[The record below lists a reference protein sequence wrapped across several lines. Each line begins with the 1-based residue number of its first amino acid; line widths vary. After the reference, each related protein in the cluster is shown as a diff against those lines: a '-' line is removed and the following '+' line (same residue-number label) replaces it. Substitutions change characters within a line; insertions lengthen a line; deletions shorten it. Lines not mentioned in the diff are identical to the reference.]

1 MDTLVLVP
9 LREIAGRPGGPN
21 LRGVIIIDGLDE
33 CEAEQYHDTT
43 STGTR
48 AKLTRTS
55 SQDQLEIL
63 RVLQAA
69 ASDPSFPFRIIIASR
84 PERVFREF
92 FDPEKEPTS
101 FAHKLDLHEDYNANA
116 DITLFLEA
124 QFNQIR
130 RRYQLSLSWPPPGA
144 IQTLVGNASGQF
156 VYAATVIRFLD
167 MGHREP
173 PKALLE
179 AILKVQVTKKPTS
192 NPLEQLDALYTHIL
206 ESSPDPP
213 LSVRWIRS
221 IHSIHDGNHINAQL
235 LVAFNINLLLQT
247 DPESSEVEHLLGN
260 LHSLV
265 RIPPPSNQAA
275 TRYDFYHKS
284 LFDYLG
290 DPHRCGNLHVEWSD
304 VRVFIWNAFVRA
316 CAREF
321 LSASI
326 FVLQDKSK
334 SDAMIQGGCENQ
346 SSSPQSFLE
355 FLIRL
360 PTLRNMAS
368 SSAHSEVLP
377 TPASADWW
385 ASLATAEVN
394 RSGCLWAMFKEVH
407 RFVSAALNLFQPF
420 H

>member
-1 MDTLVLVP
+1 MEALVLAP

-43 STGTR
+43 STGPR
-48 AKLTRTS
+48 AKLARTS
-55 SQDQLEIL
+55 AQDQLEIL
-63 RVLQAA
+63 RVLQTAA
-69 ASDPSFPFRIIIASR
+69 VDPLFPFRILIASR

-92 FDPEKEPTS
+92 FDPEKDPTS
-101 FAHKLDLHEDYNANA
+101 FARKLDLHEDYNANA

-144 IQTLVGNASGQF
+144 IETLVENASGQF

-179 AILKVQVTKKPTS
+179 AILKVQVTKKPAS

-221 IHSIHDGNHINAQL
+221 IHSIHDANHMNARH
-235 LVAFNINLLLQT
+235 LVASNINLLLQT

-265 RIPPPSNQAA
+265 RIPTPSNQAVA
-275 TRYDFYHKS
+275 KYDFYHKS

-290 DPHRCGNLHVEWSD
+290 DPHRCGKLHVEWSD

-316 CAREF
+316 CAR
-321 LSASI
+321 
-326 FVLQDKSK
+326 
-334 SDAMIQGGCENQ
+334 GCDTQ
-346 SSSPQSFLE
+346 FSSPQSFLE
-355 FLIRL
+355 FLICL
-360 PTLRNMAS
+360 PSLRNMAS
-368 SSAHSEVLP
+368 SSAHSEILP
-377 TPASADWW
+377 IPAGADWW
-385 ASLATAEVN
+385 ASLAIADADCF
-394 RSGCLWAMFKEVH
+394 RYLWAMFKEVH
-407 RFVSAALNLFQPF
+407 RFVRAVLNLFQTLN
-420 H
+420 